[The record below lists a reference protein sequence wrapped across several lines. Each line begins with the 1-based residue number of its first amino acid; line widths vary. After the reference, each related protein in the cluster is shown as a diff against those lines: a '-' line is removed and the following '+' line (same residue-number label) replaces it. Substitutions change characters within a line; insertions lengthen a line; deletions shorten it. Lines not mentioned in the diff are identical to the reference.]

1 MDMKTRPVIGVIGGN
16 RADRRMLEM
25 AEEAGRLIARAGA
38 VLATGGLGGVMEA
51 ASRGA
56 NAEGG
61 EVVGILPGED
71 KSAANEYVNI
81 AIATGFGI
89 GRNIVLVRTSDALI
103 AVDGKYGTL
112 SEIAYALQM
121 GKPVVGI
128 GTWDIEGLET
138 AQDAREALDKVLR
151 KIGNRQ

>member
-1 MDMKTRPVIGVIGGN
+1 MGSKIRPVIGVIGG
-16 RADRRMLEM
+16 RDADGRTLK
-25 AEEAGRLIARAGA
+25 AAQDIGRLIARSGA

-56 NAEGG
+56 NEEGG
-61 EVVGILPGED
+61 LVIGILPGED

-89 GRNIVLVRTSDALI
+89 GRNIVIVRTCDALI
-103 AVDGKYGTL
+103 AVGGSYGTL

-121 GKPVVGI
+121 GKPVAGI
-128 GTWDIEGLET
+128 GSWNIEGVES
-138 AQDAREALDKVLR
+138 AEDAEDALSKVMK
-151 KIGNRQ
+151 KIGSIQ